1 MKKLYIKSVSLGKN
15 EINVSIYESG
25 SKNILR
31 YGFPNTKDSLI
42 LILSNILKKI
52 WDCYPSANNGLWK
65 YIQVELTSYCKDN
78 NIYITKETCFEE
90 NSDVFRYFI
99 SKLEGSIKEKKK
111 FFIRSE
117 NGFYLE
123 KKDTSFNFKLTER
136 KLNAYKFSF
145 CEKELFK
152 LLMKNDPIFSKIYVE
167 VV

>member
-1 MKKLYIKSVSLGKN
+1 MKKLYIK
-15 EINVSIYESG
+15 
-25 SKNILR
+25 NILR
-31 YGFPNTKDSLI
+31 YSFPNNKDSLI

-65 YIQVELTSYCKDN
+65 YIQAELTSYCKDN

-90 NSDVFRYFI
+90 NSDIFKHFI

-167 VV
+167 VI